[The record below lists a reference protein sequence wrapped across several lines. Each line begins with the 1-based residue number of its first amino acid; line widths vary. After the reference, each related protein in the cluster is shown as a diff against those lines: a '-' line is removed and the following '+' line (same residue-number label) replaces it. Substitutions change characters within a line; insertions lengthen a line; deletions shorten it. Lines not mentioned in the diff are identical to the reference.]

1 VASFENFKKNK
12 KSVKNM
18 SLFEKPVNRQKT
30 KPRSV
35 RLEEGIDEWTSFYR
49 ANPHR
54 FVEDFLGIKLKIFQQ
69 ILLYIMMHFNFL
81 TYIAARGQGKTY
93 LTAIFCITI
102 SILKPNS
109 KVVAVSGQKSQA
121 RETLGKIKEIM
132 NDSPLLER
140 EIKDFRDGTN
150 EPRVDFHNGSY
161 IRVLAASEGSRGA
174 RSTVLI
180 VDEYRQVSTEIVDS
194 VLRKFQ
200 ISPRNVKFMEKP
212 EYKGDKKYQE
222 RNKQIFLSS
231 AWYKA
236 HESWDRVV
244 TYNDNMTDGQNYF
257 GCSIPYQV
265 SIKEGLLM
273 EEEVQDEMSER
284 TFNEV
289 KFQMEMEAMFWG
301 ENLNSYFKYEEIQ
314 KNRTLLKVYYPQ
326 ETRELLNEK
335 TLKLPKKENG
345 EIRVISADIAMM
357 GGAQNDASVFTVARC
372 IPING
377 GYERQLMYIESLEG
391 GHTNIQ
397 SNRIR
402 QLFSDFDCDYLVLDT
417 QNAGVSVYDQLTL
430 HSVDP
435 QRGTE
440 YEPWSCMNDEEL
452 AKRCVYPNSPKVVYS
467 IKGSASLNSKIAAI
481 FKDTLRKGQFK
492 LPIHEDETK
501 DVLEKLSGYKTLDK
515 EYQLQLKLPY
525 IQTTIMATEILNL
538 EDDNSGKSD
547 TIRIKESRSARKDK
561 YSSISY
567 LNYFVS
573 DVLEIKNRRNTK
585 TDINPAD
592 LFMVRQSST
601 RHNRSRGGGFF

>member
-1 VASFENFKKNK
+1 
-12 KSVKNM
+12 M
-18 SLFEKPVNRQKT
+18 
-30 KPRSV
+30 
-35 RLEEGIDEWTSFYR
+35 
-49 ANPHR
+49 
-54 FVEDFLGIKLKIFQQ
+54 
-69 ILLYIMMHFNFL
+69 
-81 TYIAARGQGKTY
+81 
-93 LTAIFCITI
+93 
-102 SILKPNS
+102 
-109 KVVAVSGQKSQA
+109 
-121 RETLGKIKEIM
+121 
-132 NDSPLLER
+132 
-140 EIKDFRDGTN
+140 
-150 EPRVDFHNGSY
+150 
-161 IRVLAASEGSRGA
+161 
-174 RSTVLI
+174 
-180 VDEYRQVSTEIVDS
+180 
-194 VLRKFQ
+194 Q
-200 ISPRNVKFMEKP
+200 ISSRAPKFMEKP
-212 EYKGDKKYQE
+212 EYKGLKKYQE

-244 TYNDNMTDGQNYF
+244 SYNDNMTDGQNYF
-257 GCSIPYQV
+257 SCSIPYQV

-326 ETRELLNEK
+326 ETRDLLGEK
-335 TLKLPKKENG
+335 ILKLPKKENG

-357 GGAQNDASVFTVARC
+357 GGAQNDASVFTIARC

-402 QLFSDFDCDYLVLDT
+402 QLFTDFDCDYLVLDT

-435 QRGTE
+435 QRGNE

-467 IKGSASLNSKIAAI
+467 IKGNASLNSKIAAI

-501 DVLEKLSGYKTLDK
+501 DVLEKLQGYKTLDK

-585 TDINPAD
+585 SDFNPAD
-592 LFMVRQSST
+592 LFMVRQAT
-601 RHNRSRGGGFF
+601 RKTSDNSFGF

>member
-1 VASFENFKKNK
+1 MASFENFKQNR

-18 SLFEKPVNRQKT
+18 NLFEKPVNRQKA

-35 RLEEGIDEWTSFYR
+35 RLEEGVDEWTAFYR

-54 FVEDFLGIKLKIFQQ
+54 FVRDFLGIELKLFQQ
-69 ILLYIMMHFNFL
+69 ILLYIMMHFHFF

-93 LTAIFCITI
+93 LTAIFCVTRA
-102 SILKPNS
+102 ILYPETKI
-109 KVVAVSGQKSQA
+109 VAASGQKSQA
-121 RETLGKIKEIM
+121 REILGKIKEMM
-132 NDSPLLER
+132 NNSPLLVR
-140 EIKDFRDGTN
+140 EISDFKDSSN
-150 EPRVDFHNGSY
+150 EPRVDFHNGSW
-161 IRVLAASEGSRGA
+161 IRVVAASDGARGA
-174 RSTVLI
+174 RSNLLI
-180 VDEYRQVSTEIVDS
+180 VDEYRMVPVDIIDS
-194 VLRKFQ
+194 VLKKFQ
-200 ISPRNVKFMEKP
+200 IAPRSPKFMNKP
-212 EYKGDKKYQE
+212 EYKGKKKYQE

-244 TYNDNMTDGQNYF
+244 TYNDNMVDGQQYF
-257 GCSIPYQV
+257 GCAIPYQV

-314 KNRTLLKVYYPQ
+314 KNRTLPKVYYPR
-326 ETRELLNEK
+326 EIRELLGEK
-335 TLKLPKKENG
+335 VLKLPKKENG

-357 GGAQNDASVFTVARC
+357 GGVQNDASVFTIARC
-372 IPING
+372 IPISG

-391 GHTNIQ
+391 THTNIQ
-397 SNRIR
+397 ANRIR
-402 QLFSDFDCDYLVLDT
+402 QLFEDFECDYLVLDT
-417 QNAGVSVYDQLTL
+417 QNAGISVFDQLAVHT
-430 HSVDP
+430 VDP
-435 QRGTE
+435 ERGTE
-440 YEPWSCMNDEEL
+440 YSPWSCMNDDEI
-452 AKRCVYPNSPKVVYS
+452 AKRCVYPNSPKVVFS
-467 IKGSASLNSKIAAI
+467 MKGSAQLNSKIAAI

-501 DVLEKLSGYKTLDK
+501 DILEKLTGYKSL
-515 EYQLQLKLPY
+515 ESEARLQLKLPY
-525 IQTTIMATEILNL
+525 IQTSIMATEILNL
-538 EDDNSGKSD
+538 EDDNNGLND

-585 TDINPAD
+585 TDFNPAD
-592 LFMVRQSST
+592 VFMVKKAT
-601 RHNRSRGGGFF
+601 RKTSYGHFGF